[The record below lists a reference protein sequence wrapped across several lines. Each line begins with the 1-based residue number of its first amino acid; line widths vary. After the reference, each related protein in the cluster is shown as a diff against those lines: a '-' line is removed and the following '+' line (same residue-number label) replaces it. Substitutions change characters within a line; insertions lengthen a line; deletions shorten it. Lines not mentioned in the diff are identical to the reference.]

1 MMADDTK
8 SRLGRG
14 LSALLGDDA
23 EEFGG
28 GDAARPALEVPI
40 ENLTPN
46 PYQPRRHFDEEAL
59 ADLVDSMKAHGVLQ
73 PLLVRRKPGAPER
86 YEIIAGE
93 RRWRAAQKA
102 RLHNV
107 PVVVRDFTDRDA
119 LEVAIIENIQ
129 RQDLTPIEE
138 ARGYKRLMDEFSHT
152 QEELG
157 EAVGKSRSHVANLL
171 RLLQLPNSVQLLL
184 NTGKISMGHA
194 RALITAEDPEAL
206 AREIVNRNLTVRQAE
221 AFAAGHGRTARGT
234 AKPSRPATEKDADT
248 LALERDMTEQLGMA
262 VTVNHGG
269 GEGGEF
275 RIRYKTLEQLDEIC
289 QRLCNR

>member
-1 MMADDTK
+1 MAEDTK

-14 LSALLGDDA
+14 LSALLGDEA
-23 EEFGG
+23 EDYSSEGG
-28 GDAARPALEVPI
+28 NRPALEVPI
-40 ENLTPN
+40 ESLSPN
-46 PYQPRRHFDEEAL
+46 PYQPRRHFDEEAI
-59 ADLVDSMKAHGVLQ
+59 AELVESIKGHGVLQ
-73 PLLVRRKPGAPER
+73 PLLVRRKPGTSDR

-102 RLHNV
+102 RLHDV

-138 ARGYKRLMDEFSHT
+138 ARGYKRLMDEFNHT

-171 RLLQLPNSVQLLL
+171 RLLQLPATVQTLL

-194 RALITAEDPEAL
+194 RALITAEDPETL
-206 AREIVNRNLTVRQAE
+206 ARDIVNRNLTVRQAE
-221 AFAAGHGRTARGT
+221 AFAAGHGRTTRT
-234 AKPSRPATEKDADT
+234 AAKVSKPTTEKDADT
-248 LALERDMTEQLGMA
+248 LALERDLTETLGMA
-262 VTVNHGG
+262 VSVNHGG
-269 GEGGEF
+269 GEGGELK
-275 RIRYKTLEQLDEIC
+275 IRYKTLEQLDEIC

>member
-40 ENLTPN
+40 ESLTPN

-138 ARGYKRLMDEFSHT
+138 ARGYKRLMDEFNHT